1 MISIRIKCYLILDLY
16 IWEKKM
22 NTIELKNNLHQL
34 IDSIGNENVLAK
46 FYSIMV
52 KIKEYPEGKLWSR
65 LTDAEQEELI
75 LADLE
80 SKDPNNLIS
89 KAEIEKKH
97 KKWL

>member
-1 MISIRIKCYLILDLY
+1 
-16 IWEKKM
+16 M

-34 IDSIGNENVLAK
+34 IDSIGNDNVLAK

-52 KIKEYPEGKLWSR
+52 KIKEHPEGKLWSR
-65 LTDAEQEELI
+65 LTDAEREELI

-80 SKDPNNLIS
+80 SNDPNNLIS
-89 KAEIEKKH
+89 KTEIEKKH

>member
-1 MISIRIKCYLILDLY
+1 
-16 IWEKKM
+16 M

-52 KIKEYPEGKLWSR
+52 KIKEHPEGKLWSR

-80 SKDPNNLIS
+80 SKDTNNLIS

>member
-1 MISIRIKCYLILDLY
+1 
-16 IWEKKM
+16 M

-52 KIKEYPEGKLWSR
+52 KIKEHPEGKLWSR

-80 SKDPNNLIS
+80 SKDPKNIIS
-89 KAEIEKKH
+89 KTEIEKKH

>member
-1 MISIRIKCYLILDLY
+1 
-16 IWEKKM
+16 M

-34 IDSIGNENVLAK
+34 IDSIGNDNVLAK

-52 KIKEYPEGKLWSR
+52 KIKEHPEGKLWSR

-80 SKDPNNLIS
+80 SNDPKNLIS
-89 KAEIEKKH
+89 KTEIEKKH

>member
-1 MISIRIKCYLILDLY
+1 
-16 IWEKKM
+16 M

-34 IDSIGNENVLAK
+34 IDSIGNEKVLAK

-52 KIKEYPEGKLWSR
+52 KIKEHPEGKIWSR

-80 SKDPNNLIS
+80 SKDPKNLIS
-89 KAEIEKKH
+89 KTEIEKKH

>member
-1 MISIRIKCYLILDLY
+1 
-16 IWEKKM
+16 M

>member
-1 MISIRIKCYLILDLY
+1 
-16 IWEKKM
+16 M

-52 KIKEYPEGKLWSR
+52 KIKEHPEGKLWSR

-97 KKWL
+97 KGFT

>member
-1 MISIRIKCYLILDLY
+1 
-16 IWEKKM
+16 M

-52 KIKEYPEGKLWSR
+52 KIKEHPEGKLWSR

>member
-1 MISIRIKCYLILDLY
+1 
-16 IWEKKM
+16 M

-34 IDSIGNENVLAK
+34 IDSIGNDNVLAK

-52 KIKEYPEGKLWSR
+52 KIKEHPEGKLWSR

-80 SKDPNNLIS
+80 SNDPNNLIS
-89 KAEIEKKH
+89 KTEIENKH

>member
-1 MISIRIKCYLILDLY
+1 
-16 IWEKKM
+16 M
-22 NTIELKNNLHQL
+22 NTLELKNNLHQL

-52 KIKEYPEGKLWSR
+52 KIKEHPEGKLWSR

-75 LADLE
+75 MADLE
-80 SKDPNNLIS
+80 SNDPNNLIS
-89 KAEIEKKH
+89 KTEIEKKH

>member
-1 MISIRIKCYLILDLY
+1 
-16 IWEKKM
+16 M

-46 FYSIMV
+46 FYSIMI
-52 KIKEYPEGKLWSR
+52 KIKEHPEGKLWSR

-75 LADLE
+75 LADFE

-89 KAEIEKKH
+89 KTEIEKKH